1 MIVKISMLQKVK
13 VVVEHDL
20 ADAVMKV
27 LAIERLH
34 RPFIVMDEFLKD
46 TAQVK
51 KLLTVFQREGIE
63 FTAYVDV
70 IPDPPARIIND
81 GAQQMNQSN
90 SDCVIA
96 IGGGSSLDS
105 AKGIN
110 IVATNGGTI
119 QDYVTDDSL
128 VKTGKCLISVPT
140 TAGTGSE
147 MSNAL
152 VVTDEKTSAKN
163 AILSDNMLSDYALLI
178 PEMTITLPKRM
189 TIASGLD
196 AFSHAA
202 EGYLSKLSTPM
213 TDAICEKVMFLLD
226 NYLPSAVKDGTNLEL
241 RERVLVA
248 SSLAGWMLNNAGTNV
263 GHSAAHILG
272 AQFHMV
278 HGEAVAYALPG
289 VLQLVADAETKK
301 VKEIGKILGASFTGK
316 EDSQEI
322 AAITVSAYKNFRDNL
337 VGLHT
342 FSDYG
347 ISQDQLLDNTTAILH
362 ERFAGNTPI
371 DLTQEN
377 VTELLKNFG
386 Q

>member
-337 VGLHT
+337 VGLHP

-362 ERFAGNTPI
+362 EI
-371 DLTQEN
+371 QSSI
-377 VTELLKNFG
+377 
-386 Q
+386 

>member
-90 SDCVIA
+90 SDCIIA

-119 QDYVTDDSL
+119 QNYVTDDSL

-337 VGLHT
+337 VGLHL

>member
-337 VGLHT
+337 VGLHP

>member
-128 VKTGKCLISVPT
+128 VKKGKCLISVPT

-337 VGLHT
+337 VGLHP

>member
-90 SDCVIA
+90 SDCIIA

-119 QDYVTDDSL
+119 QNYVTDDSL

-337 VGLHT
+337 VGLHP